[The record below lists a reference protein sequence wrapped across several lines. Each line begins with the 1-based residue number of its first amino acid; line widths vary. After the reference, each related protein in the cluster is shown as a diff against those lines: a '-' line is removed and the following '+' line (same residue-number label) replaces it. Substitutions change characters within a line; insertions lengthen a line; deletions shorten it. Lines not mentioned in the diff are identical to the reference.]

1 MAVQP
6 IAFEP
11 APRGGDAARPRS
23 AAPTDLFAVLLR
35 GHLPQ
40 TEVPAARASER
51 SAPMADPEPR
61 AEAPTDTPTPEPST
75 ADGER
80 DLPDTSAATLAPWL
94 PGSSV
99 LPAAAP
105 APAIAAAPSLVPALV
120 PAAPH
125 AQTNA
130 AAPSLPVPAAPPTQ
144 AIVGTLSPA
153 VPTIPAIPAAQ
164 AAQAVPAIPAI
175 AAIPAAPAAQAV
187 PAIPAIPAVPAA
199 ADPRP
204 AATPPADAP
213 AATPALGL
221 ALGNSPTR
229 PPVVAVPA
237 ARVDRPA
244 ADSPAFGQPAAAV
257 APAAPAAPAQV
268 AGLAAATPG
277 APIALAA
284 QQVGETARAVAPG
297 RTKIAGEPAAP
308 GGNPIAR
315 VMTGVTPA
323 AEHFPASGS
332 TPAADMPLAPETAI
346 VDLAAAAAAKADSAG
361 LGATVPP
368 PPALPGA
375 APTDQSAAAG
385 ARPAVAAPP
394 LPEQLTVH
402 IQKAVRE
409 GTDRINIQLR
419 PAELGRI
426 EVRLEFAQDGRLNAA
441 VLADRAETLELLQ
454 RDSRVLERALQ
465 DAGLKADS
473 GSLTFNLR
481 GEGRQEFGE
490 ALERRAADP
499 HAAASEAPAPD
510 LPESAAAAPSRHLG
524 AIDIRV

>member
-6 IAFEP
+6 IAIES

-23 AAPTDLFAVLLR
+23 AAPTNLFAILLR
-35 GHLPQ
+35 GHRQ
-40 TEVPAARASER
+40 ETEAPAARAPES

-61 AEAPTDTPTPEPST
+61 AEAPTDVPTPKPST
-75 ADGER
+75 ADSER
-80 DLPDTSAATLAPWL
+80 DPPDATAAALAPWL

-105 APAIAAAPSLVPALV
+105 AIADAPPLVPALV

-125 AQTNA
+125 APAIA
-130 AAPSLPVPAAPPTQ
+130 AAPPLPVPAAPPAQ
-144 AIVGTLSPA
+144 AIVGAPPPA
-153 VPTIPAIPAAQ
+153 VP
-164 AAQAVPAIPAI
+164 
-175 AAIPAAPAAQAV
+175 AV
-187 PAIPAIPAVPAA
+187 PAIPAIPAIPAVPTVPAA
-199 ADPRP
+199 ANPRP
-204 AATPPADAP
+204 ASTPPAVAQKTNPEID
-213 AATPALGL
+213 L
-221 ALGNSPTR
+221 ALGNAPTR
-229 PPVVAVPA
+229 SPVEAVPA
-237 ARVDRPA
+237 ARADRPA
-244 ADSPAFGQPAAAV
+244 ADSPAFGQPAATVPSVAPV
-257 APAAPAAPAQV
+257 APAQIAS
-268 AGLAAATPG
+268 LAAAAPG

-284 QQVGETARAVAPG
+284 QQVGEAARAAAPG
-297 RTKIAGEPAAP
+297 RTKTAGEPAAP

-323 AEHFPASGS
+323 VGQPPAPGS
-332 TPAADMPLAPETAI
+332 ISPTDIPPVPETAI
-346 VDLAAAAAAKADSAG
+346 VDLAAAAVVKADAAG

-368 PPALPGA
+368 PHALAGA
-375 APTDQSAAAG
+375 APTDQPATAG

-402 IQKAVRE
+402 IQKAVRD
-409 GTDRINIQLR
+409 GADRINIQLR

-426 EVRLEFAQDGRLNAA
+426 EVRLEFARDGRLNAA
-441 VLADRAETLELLQ
+441 VLADRVETLELLQ

-481 GEGRQEFGE
+481 GEGRQEFGQ
-490 ALERRAADP
+490 AQERRAANP
-499 HAAASEAPAPD
+499 NAAASEAPAPD
-510 LPESAAAAPSRHLG
+510 LPESAAPAPSRHLG

>member
-35 GHLPQ
+35 GHPPE
-40 TEVPAARASER
+40 TEVPAARAPER
-51 SAPMADPEPR
+51 SASMADPEPR

-75 ADGER
+75 ADSER
-80 DLPDTSAATLAPWL
+80 DLPDVSAAALAPWL
-94 PGSSV
+94 SGSSV
-99 LPAAAP
+99 LPAAVP
-105 APAIAAAPSLVPALV
+105 APAIADAPSLVPALV

-125 AQTNA
+125 AQANA
-130 AAPSLPVPAAPPTQ
+130 AAPPLPVPATPPAQ
-144 AIVGTLSPA
+144 AIVGAPPLA
-153 VPTIPAIPAAQ
+153 IPAIP
-164 AAQAVPAIPAI
+164 
-175 AAIPAAPAAQAV
+175 AIPAAPAAQAV
-187 PAIPAIPAVPAA
+187 PAIPAIPATQAAQAVPAIPAVPAA

-204 AATPPADAP
+204 ASTPPADAQ
-213 AATPALGL
+213 AANPALGL

-229 PPVVAVPA
+229 SPVESVPA

-257 APAAPAAPAQV
+257 PPAAPAAPAQI

-284 QQVGETARAVAPG
+284 QQVGEAARAAAPG
-297 RTKIAGEPAAP
+297 RTKTAGEPAAP
-308 GGNPIAR
+308 GGNPVAR
-315 VMTGVTPA
+315 VMTGATPA
-323 AEHFPASGS
+323 AGHPPAPGS
-332 TPAADMPLAPETAI
+332 APAANMPPAPETAI
-346 VDLAAAAAAKADSAG
+346 VDLAAATAAKADATG
-361 LGATVPP
+361 LGATVPL